1 MNKSLSNNKTLEKL
15 NFFVKDDLIKIKN
28 LNILE
33 FGVHAGIST
42 KLFLQII
49 KNNKGKLISIDTVD
63 YKSSFDDKNWLF
75 LNCRDDNFKYI
86 NKFIKQKFD
95 LIYLDTQHNEK
106 HIKNIFN
113 LYFDQLKVG
122 GIFLVDDIFWLPY
135 TKGSYRDN
143 FHIEINNRES
153 FSGIMD
159 IYNSNL
165 DKVELIL
172 SPKHTGMAKFIKLKN
187 KKLNHF
193 KKIINRQFSFKNYI
207 RNLRNFFI

>member
-1 MNKSLSNNKTLEKL
+1 MNKASKYNSSLEKL
-15 NFFVKDDLIKIKN
+15 NFFIKNDLVKKKN

-42 KLFLQII
+42 KLFLKII
-49 KNNKGKLISIDTVD
+49 KKNKGKLISVDTVN
-63 YKSSFDDKNWLF
+63 YKSRFKDKNWLF

-86 NKFIKQKFD
+86 NKYIKTKLD
-95 LIYLDTQHNEK
+95 LIYLDTEHNTR
-106 HIKNIFN
+106 HIKKIFN
-113 LYFDQLKVG
+113 QYFNLLKVG

-135 TKGSYRDN
+135 VKGNYRDN

-153 FSGIMD
+153 FTGIME

-172 SPKHTGMAKFIKLKN
+172 TPKHTGMAKFIKLKN
-187 KKLNHF
+187 KKLNFF
-193 KKIINRQFSFKNYI
+193 KTIKNREHGLKNSI
-207 RNLRNFFI
+207 RKLRNSIF